1 MVERIEPELHFSRDS
16 ERNIERHQFINPSRC
31 CQLYK
36 KLNCIKNIF
45 SIMVDESSYISN
57 REQVDFC
64 LHLVDEDLHSHEDFI
79 SLYEMEKT
87 DATTMINVI
96 KDIFLRLDLDKAK
109 LHGQCY
115 DGFSTMMGKKKAVA
129 TIIKRDV
136 QALALPTH
144 FYTHSLNLA
153 CEDWIKNSTIASNS
167 LNKIT

>member
-1 MVERIEPELHFSRDS
+1 
-16 ERNIERHQFINPSRC
+16 
-31 CQLYK
+31 
-36 KLNCIKNIF
+36 
-45 SIMVDESSYISN
+45 
-57 REQVDFC
+57 
-64 LHLVDEDLHSHEDFI
+64 
-79 SLYEMEKT
+79 MEKT

-167 LNKIT
+167 LDKIT